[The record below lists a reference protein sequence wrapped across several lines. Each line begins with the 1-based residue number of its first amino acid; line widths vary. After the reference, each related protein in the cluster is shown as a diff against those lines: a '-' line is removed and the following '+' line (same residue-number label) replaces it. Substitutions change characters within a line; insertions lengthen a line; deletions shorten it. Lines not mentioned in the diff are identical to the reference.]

1 MKSII
6 LLICFVSASIGGWAQ
21 ESKKEKKDSLP
32 PIVIEGTLKGV
43 PPETVVMVSDREGGL
58 NLY

>member
-21 ESKKEKKDSLP
+21 ESKNEKNESLP
-32 PIVIEGTLKGV
+32 PIVIEGTLERM
-43 PPETVVMVSDREGGL
+43 PEDTEIWI
-58 NLY
+58 